1 MKTKNP
7 AKRILK
13 TAVIQMQSKPYALN
27 ENLQLAL
34 NLAKEAHDK
43 GANLIVLPE
52 LFDSGYC
59 VNENARERKR
69 ARLKRVGLLNQILAF
84 YGLKINDW
92 QGAKFVLCD
101 KKGQSVIVN
110 DLGDLWG
117 KAQKLAKKEMDVLDS
132 NLLAFLNQQTHATH

>member
-1 MKTKNP
+1 MCVLCGELISSFHWSDENYGSDSYE
-7 AKRILK
+7 ID
-13 TAVIQMQSKPYALN
+13 
-27 ENLQLAL
+27 ENLKEPNAL
-34 NLAKEAHDK
+34 
-43 GANLIVLPE
+43 I
-52 LFDSGYC
+52 ST
-59 VNENARERKR
+59 NENARERKR
-69 ARLKRVGLLNQILAF
+69 ARLKRVRLLNQILAF

-117 KAQKLAKKEMDVLDS
+117 KAQKLAKKEMDALDS

>member
-1 MKTKNP
+1 MCVLCGELISSFHWTD
-7 AKRILK
+7 RSDSYEID
-13 TAVIQMQSKPYALN
+13 
-27 ENLQLAL
+27 ENLRKPNAL
-34 NLAKEAHDK
+34 ISA
-43 GANLIVLPE
+43 
-52 LFDSGYC
+52 
-59 VNENARERKR
+59 NENARERKR
-69 ARLKRVGLLNQILAF
+69 VRLKRVGLLNQILAF

-132 NLLAFLNQQTHATH
+132 NLLAFLNQNTNTTH

>member
-1 MKTKNP
+1 MCVLCGELISSFHWTDENYG
-7 AKRILK
+7 
-13 TAVIQMQSKPYALN
+13 TNGSGSYEN
-27 ENLQLAL
+27 DENLKGQNAL
-34 NLAKEAHDK
+34 
-43 GANLIVLPE
+43 I
-52 LFDSGYC
+52 S

-117 KAQKLAKKEMDVLDS
+117 KAQKLAKKEMDALDS
-132 NLLAFLNQQTHATH
+132 HLLAFLNQNTNAIH

>member
-1 MKTKNP
+1 MCVLCGELISSFHWTDENYG
-7 AKRILK
+7 
-13 TAVIQMQSKPYALN
+13 TNGSD
-27 ENLQLAL
+27 ENLREPNAL
-34 NLAKEAHDK
+34 ISA
-43 GANLIVLPE
+43 
-52 LFDSGYC
+52 
-59 VNENARERKR
+59 NENARERKR

-101 KKGQSVIVN
+101 QKGQSVIVN

-117 KAQKLAKKEMDVLDS
+117 KAQNLAKKEMDALDS

>member
-1 MKTKNP
+1 MCVLCGELISSFHWSDENY
-7 AKRILK
+7 RSDSYEID
-13 TAVIQMQSKPYALN
+13 
-27 ENLQLAL
+27 ENLKEPNAL
-34 NLAKEAHDK
+34 
-43 GANLIVLPE
+43 I
-52 LFDSGYC
+52 ST
-59 VNENARERKR
+59 NENARERKR

-117 KAQKLAKKEMDVLDS
+117 KAQKLAKKKW
-132 NLLAFLNQQTHATH
+132 TR

>member
-1 MKTKNP
+1 MCVLCGELISSFHWSDENYGSDSYE
-7 AKRILK
+7 ID
-13 TAVIQMQSKPYALN
+13 
-27 ENLQLAL
+27 ENLREP
-34 NLAKEAHDK
+34 NV
-43 GANLIVLPE
+43 LI
-52 LFDSGYC
+52 SA
-59 VNENARERKR
+59 NENARERKR
-69 ARLKRVGLLNQILAF
+69 VRLKRVGLLNQILAF